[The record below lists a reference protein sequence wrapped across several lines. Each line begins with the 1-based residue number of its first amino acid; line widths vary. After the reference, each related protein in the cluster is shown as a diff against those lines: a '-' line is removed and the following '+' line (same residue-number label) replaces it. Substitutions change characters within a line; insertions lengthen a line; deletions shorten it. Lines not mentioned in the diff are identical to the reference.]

1 MAQIDK
7 PNTQFNTVLYT
18 GNGSTQSITGVN
30 FQPDFVWL
38 KERNNVAS
46 HKLYDIVR
54 GATEVL
60 ESDGTYAEGT
70 DVNGLTAF
78 NSDGFSLGSSGSN
91 NGSGDTYAS
100 WNWKAGGTAV
110 SNTDGSI
117 TSSVSAN
124 TTSGFS
130 IVSFTSNNT
139 SGATIGHGL
148 GVAPSMVIVKRRSTA
163 EDWGVG
169 HQSLGWTKFIRLNTS
184 AAEATSAG
192 LWNDTAPSSTVV
204 TLGSSGISNPTSG
217 TTMIAYCF
225 AEKKGFSK
233 VGSYTGTATAGAS
246 VNNFQYCGFKPAL
259 VLIKHILAVGTNENW
274 VLFDNKRNGYNYQ
287 NNYLSPDTSSAETS
301 APNTGIDFLSNGFN
315 PYYGTGTI
323 NRDVKSYVWFAIA
336 ENPLVGSNNIPTTA
350 R

>member
-124 TTSGFS
+124 TDSGFS
-130 IVSFTSNNT
+130 ICTYTGTGVSE
-139 SGATIGHGL
+139 TIGHGL
-148 GVAPSMVIVKRRSTA
+148 GAVPNVIIVKGRSGPDA
-163 EDWGVG
+163 VDGWYIYHSSVG
-169 HQSLGWTKFIRLNTS
+169 NTKFLELNSTGAS
-184 AAEATSAG
+184 TTNSG
-192 LWNDTAPSSTVV
+192 LWDNTT
-204 TLGSSGISNPTSG
+204 PTSITFS
-217 TTMIAYCF
+217 TTYLSKASTNYVAYCF

-233 VGSYTGTATAGAS
+233 FGSYVGNGNADGTFVYT
-246 VNNFQYCGFKPAL
+246 GFKSAF
-259 VLIKHILAVGTNENW
+259 VMVKRTDAVEDW
-274 VLFDNKRNGYNYQ
+274 VIYDSKRNTYNLANLLLYP
-287 NNYLSPDTSSAETS
+287 NLSTADTTAV
-301 APNTGIDFLSNGFN
+301 TGVIDILSNGFKTR
-315 PYYGTGTI
+315 GTSPAVNASGG
-323 NRDVKSYVWFAIA
+323 SYIYMAFA